1 MTQKETKLNKKSEKQ
16 EATLTDEITA
26 VLEEIKE
33 EPVKEK
39 KKGEIVTILD
49 ETQITIGD
57 KKYRIVK
64 DHRDAFDAER
74 LGERYS
80 DVLSRY
86 DYIVGDW
93 GYDQLRLRGFF
104 SESNRKAAP
113 EQRIETLEDY
123 LYEFCN
129 FGCAYFVIERL
140 GSKKEKQQNR
150 RKRPKKNTNQQ
161 QAHVEEKK
169 APISKGA
176 KNKTKPVI
184 KNRQE
189 TEAKKKTVGK
199 KQENKETNGRSFT
212 IRKREE

>member
-1 MTQKETKLNKKSEKQ
+1 MTEKETKSNKKSEKQ

-33 EPVKEK
+33 EPIKEK

-49 ETQITIGD
+49 ENQITIGD

-64 DHRDAFDAER
+64 DHREAFDAER

-113 EQRIETLEDY
+113 EQRIDTLEDY

-140 GSKKEKQQNR
+140 GSKKEKTQNR
-150 RKRPKKNTNQQ
+150 KKRPRKGNGQQ
-161 QAHVEEKK
+161 QAHIEEKQITV
-169 APISKGA
+169 PKGA
-176 KNKTKPVI
+176 KNKAKPVI

-189 TEAKKKTVGK
+189 TKKQSVGK